1 MRSECR
7 APIPAPVGWNADER
21 THRQLQAPPHCPG
34 SPFHGQV
41 SAHMLERV
49 RVVLDGDLCREPV
62 PQRWQGHERLPV
74 LPYDRHH
81 LLVGWQA
88 RRLRKGYRGH
98 GWCVTLSSLAALLA
112 DRVAPPSSRQCRTA
126 TFSLS
131 SHSSALIL
139 RLHHTDRERPEG
151 WGRQAQGGRHHRQVG
166 YVLVSPHRPP
176 HLTRR
181 LPAGEIPIEPE
192 FDSEGKEIPLREEL

>member
-1 MRSECR
+1 MHICWREFASYGTETYAGNPFRS
-7 APIPAPVGWNADER
+7 AGKDTN
-21 THRQLQAPPHCPG
+21 G
-34 SPFHGQV
+34 SQFFLTTV
-41 SAHMLERV
+41 TTSW
-49 RVVLDGDLCREPV
+49 LDGKHVVFGKVIEGMD
-62 PQRWQGHERLPV
+62 GASLP
-74 LPYDRHH
+74 
-81 LLVGWQA
+81 
-88 RRLRKGYRGH
+88 
-98 GWCVTLSSLAALLA
+98 CSLAALLA

-126 TFSLS
+126 MFSLS
-131 SHSSALIL
+131 SHSSALIP
-139 RLHHTDRERPEG
+139 RLHDTDRERPEG